1 MVGTWS
7 VRRALR
13 DRRSGQTGAFT
24 GTAAFEPDGAGLRW
38 TEEGLV
44 QFGAHAGPAR
54 RRLAIVPAGDG
65 WQVRFADGRPFH
77 ALDLEGGPVEHA
89 CGADRYAGA
98 YRLRDP
104 DTLEVRWRVTGP
116 RKDLEI
122 ATTYRRAP

>member
-1 MVGTWS
+1 MQ
-7 VRRALR
+7 RALR
-13 DRRSGQTGAFT
+13 DRRSAQSGEFT
-24 GTAAFEPDGAGLRW
+24 GTARFVPDGGGLRW
-38 TEEGLV
+38 IEEGRIR
-44 QFGAHAGPAR
+44 FGGHEGPAA
-54 RRLAIVPAGDG
+54 RRLAIVPAAEG
-65 WQVRFADGRPFH
+65 WLGTVADGRPFH
-77 ALDLEGGPVEHA
+77 ALDLEGGPVEHR